1 MQDDSDTSPAENDRG
16 PGIGERLTHA
26 RESRGLTID
35 AAAQDLHVDPSV
47 LRALENEDFDA
58 LGAPVFAKGHMRKYG
73 VLLELPVDDLLLDY
87 YTKHEP
93 REVPL
98 QATDF
103 AQIARTEKRGQWF
116 AIAFAITALVALA
129 VLVAWL
135 YRKTDVAELGTEVA
149 GQIVEPVTVPVSS
162 PLPRPDK
169 TDNDEQAPIGN
180 TGETRSV
187 ALALPP
193 DQNPESVSQTGDQ
206 TAEISAT
213 GTDVT
218 QDQNQD
224 NTGAT
229 VSAINDSTVVI
240 DDEAVAEP
248 VSEPAA
254 PPINVVFEFE
264 EDSWVELYDANR
276 QRLVYDLGRAASRRS
291 VSAEPPV
298 QVFLGNAAGVT
309 LTVDGRAYEIQS
321 RDMRGQTARF
331 TLGTP

>member
-1 MQDDSDTSPAENDRG
+1 MRDDSDTSPAENNQE

-47 LRALENEDFDA
+47 LRALENEDFEA

-73 VLLELPVDDLLLDY
+73 VLLGLPVDDLLLDY

-93 REVPL
+93 KEVPL
-98 QATDF
+98 QASDF
-103 AQIARTEKRGQWF
+103 VQIARTEKKGQWF

-135 YRKTDVAELGTEVA
+135 YKKTDVAESDIGAAAQV
-149 GQIVEPVTVPVSS
+149 VEPVTVPVSS
-162 PLPRPDK
+162 LQPRPDEA
-169 TDNDEQAPIGN
+169 DNDEQVPA
-180 TGETRSV
+180 GETGSV

-193 DQNPESVSQTGDQ
+193 DQNTEPLEL
-206 TAEISAT
+206 SAT
-213 GTDVT
+213 GAEVT
-218 QDQNQD
+218 QNQNQD
-224 NTGAT
+224 NAAAT
-229 VSAINDSTVVI
+229 EPATDDSTVVI
-240 DDEAVAEP
+240 DDAATAGP

-264 EDSWVELYDANR
+264 QDSWVELYDANR
-276 QRLVYDLGRAASRRS
+276 QRLIYDLGRADSRRS
-291 VSAEPPV
+291 VSAEPPI
-298 QVFLGNAAGVT
+298 QIFLGNAVGVT
-309 LTVDGRAYEIQS
+309 LTVDGRPYEIQS
-321 RDMRGQTARF
+321 RDIRGQTARF